1 MSVRRSRAMS
11 ERAGALRCRTG
22 MTRTSRSQHRSI
34 ESSQPVC
41 VVRILTAAAVLLLVT
56 ALGTVDGE
64 TEEASAGGWAVASID
79 AVPTPRAGAS
89 EEVGF
94 TILQHGVTPV
104 DLLDDPGNEVGIELV
119 SDDGS
124 IDFFPAVSGGA
135 VGHYLATVRFDEA
148 GDHEWSI
155 RMGWFGSQALG
166 TVTVTGAGSSADG
179 SSWPA
184 ARVAL
189 SVLAAAL
196 AAGAAVDLW
205 SSRRRAR
212 LSPS

>member
-1 MSVRRSRAMS
+1 MSVRRSREMP
-11 ERAGALRCRTG
+11 ERSGALRCRTG

-34 ESSQPVC
+34 ESPQPVG
-41 VVRILTAAAVLLLVT
+41 VMRVFAGAAVLLLVA
-56 ALGTVDGE
+56 ALGIVAGG
-64 TEEASAGGWAVASID
+64 TEKASAGGWAVASVD

-89 EEVGF
+89 EVVGF

-104 DLLDDPGNEVGIELV
+104 DLLDDPGNEVGIALV

-166 TVTVTGAGSSADG
+166 TVTVTSAGSSADG

>member
-22 MTRTSRSQHRSI
+22 MTRKSRPQHRSI
-34 ESSQPVC
+34 ESPQPVG
-41 VVRILTAAAVLLLVT
+41 VVRILAAAAVLVLVA
-56 ALGTVDGE
+56 ALGIVAGE
-64 TEEASAGGWAVASID
+64 TAVASAGGWAVASID

-89 EEVGF
+89 EVVGF

-104 DLLDDPGNEVGIELV
+104 DLLDDAGNEVGIELV

-166 TVTVTGAGSSADG
+166 TVTVTGAGSSAAG